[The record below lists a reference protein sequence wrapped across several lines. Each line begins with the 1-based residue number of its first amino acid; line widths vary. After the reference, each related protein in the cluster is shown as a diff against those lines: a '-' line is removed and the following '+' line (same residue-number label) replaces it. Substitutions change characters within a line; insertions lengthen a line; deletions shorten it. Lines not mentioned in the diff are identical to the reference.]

1 MGQPT
6 CFVQISFI
14 KFATVSHTRRATG
27 GRPRL
32 AQAGDRGGQHQTRF
46 CPVCANFQVGENL
59 PPPWSPSD
67 WLACRHWTNGRGEKC
82 ESKTPEPDGCI
93 RHPTT
98 FSVRYKTL
106 ARSELGENRGGS
118 ESQSPAWLGPHIRLA
133 GPLPDKNCC
142 RLQTVLH
149 TSQDQSNELLHGKKG
164 HKTAGIEPS
173 WDCFT
178 PGLCSCLPCSG
189 QPSPDSPVLVISN
202 CWSWGLSAQSS
213 LWFQF
218 VRIVS
223 SHSSNW
229 WLLLTRGFLD
239 RKMQTSVICA
249 ACELWA
255 VSCGGQE
262 LNVRWRGWRGSF
274 ISPNCPDINYILP
287 CSRHHQQNIWK

>member
-106 ARSELGENRGGS
+106 ARSELGEIRGGS

-133 GPLPDKNCC
+133 GPLSDKNCC

-178 PGLCSCLPCSG
+178 PGLCSCLLCSG
-189 QPSPDSPVLVISN
+189 QPSPAPTL
-202 CWSWGLSAQSS
+202 QF
-213 LWFQF
+213 LW
-218 VRIVS
+218 
-223 SHSSNW
+223 
-229 WLLLTRGFLD
+229 
-239 RKMQTSVICA
+239 SVIAGHEDSLPRARCGFNLSGLCQVTPQTDGCCWREA
-249 ACELWA
+249 FWTEKCKPQWFVQHVSCELWA
-255 VSCGGQE
+255 VVARS
-262 LNVRWRGWRGSF
+262 
-274 ISPNCPDINYILP
+274 
-287 CSRHHQQNIWK
+287 